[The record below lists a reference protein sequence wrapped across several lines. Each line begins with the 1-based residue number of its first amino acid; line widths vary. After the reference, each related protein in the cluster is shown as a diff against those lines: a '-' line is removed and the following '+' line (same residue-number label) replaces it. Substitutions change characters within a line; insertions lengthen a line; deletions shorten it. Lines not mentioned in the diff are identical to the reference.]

1 MTQSKYPL
9 LHKELLVVQDFCFW
23 TKKVW
28 SRLRA
33 TFEGSFFHVFGGK
46 IFFFNF
52 FENTIA
58 SALKSCIEK
67 RYFFHVFV
75 LFYKLKFECN
85 LSVSTWRTGTSI
97 CSLICGG
104 GAGRG
109 IFFRWLTYI
118 LKSKCDL
125 QTFARFV
132 FKFNN
137 TKKKSIYYR
146 WAYLVLLTGASNLLK
161 TLKRLKSFIVLKT

>member
-1 MTQSKYPL
+1 MIFEWFFLTIFRRFFWRFLWQLFCIYWQFFGLDLFPLYWRKKYFSGL
-9 LHKELLVVQDFCFW
+9 FLNGIYFIGALM
-23 TKKVW
+23 
-28 SRLRA
+28 LR
-33 TFEGSFFHVFGGK
+33 
-46 IFFFNF
+46 
-52 FENTIA
+52 
-58 SALKSCIEK
+58 
-67 RYFFHVFV
+67 RYEPWLMMSNV
-75 LFYKLKFECN
+75 
-85 LSVSTWRTGTSI
+85 
-97 CSLICGG
+97 GG

-137 TKKKSIYYR
+137 TEKKSIYYR
-146 WAYLVLLTGASNLLK
+146 WAYLVLLTGTSNLLK

>member
-1 MTQSKYPL
+1 MK
-9 LHKELLVVQDFCFW
+9 
-23 TKKVW
+23 KKVW
-28 SRLRA
+28 GRLWA
-33 TFEGSFFHVFGGK
+33 TFEGGFFMFSRAK
-46 IFFFNF
+46 IFFWKYHSVR
-52 FENTIA
+52 T
-58 SALKSCIEK
+58 EK
-67 RYFFHVFV
+67 LHRKKVFFHVFV

-109 IFFRWLTYI
+109 FFFRWLTYI